1 MQNQSKAARW
11 ARCRPSGGPF
21 AFSVRLRRCARCVLS
36 VLAACWQCVCRAPRH
51 ARGALAVRM
60 RCVSTRLQCAA
71 ACLWCASACRNAFA
85 VCPRRA
91 CGAARGADECRWRSL
106 LSFSA
111 TRLFGLNA
119 VFWQECDNYTRS
131 ECRRFFRG
139 LKRPDQK
146 GGYFAL
152 CRTSSVNVGLLPL
165 IGLLPSH
172 SSRLLALSAE
182 SLAASFSKAA
192 ASLRLR
198 RSQRLWCLRR
208 LQRSR

>member
-1 MQNQSKAARW
+1 MQTFRWVVRVFGMLAALR
-11 ARCRPSGGPF
+11 AVRPQRAHGMLAMRLPCTSACSRHACGAHATRLDTTAMRCGVS
-21 AFSVRLRRCARCVLS
+21 AACFSVSQRIRGVPARLWRCARGSFV
-36 VLAACWQCVCRAPRH
+36 
-51 ARGALAVRM
+51 ALR
-60 RCVSTRLQCAA
+60 
-71 ACLWCASACRNAFA
+71 
-85 VCPRRA
+85 PRRA
-91 CGAARGADECRWRSL
+91 CGAARGADECRWRL
-106 LSFSA
+106 PLSFSA

-182 SLAASFSKAA
+182 SLAASFSKVA

-198 RSQRLWCLRR
+198 CSQRLWCLRR
-208 LQRSR
+208 L

>member
-1 MQNQSKAARW
+1 M
-11 ARCRPSGGPF
+11 RCS
-21 AFSVRLRRCARCVLS
+21 ASAVCFSVSQRIRGVPARLWRCARGSFV
-36 VLAACWQCVCRAPRH
+36 
-51 ARGALAVRM
+51 ALR
-60 RCVSTRLQCAA
+60 
-71 ACLWCASACRNAFA
+71 
-85 VCPRRA
+85 PRRA

-152 CRTSSVNVGLLPL
+152 CRTSSVNAGFCRLSVSCRRILRDYWHFLQKAWLHHSRRSRHPCDCGA
-165 IGLLPSH
+165 PSGYGAFDGYSAP
-172 SSRLLALSAE
+172 SSYSAPGSCDPFDGYSVPDRTRLSR
-182 SLAASFSKAA
+182 
-192 ASLRLR
+192 RLR
-198 RSQRLWCLRR
+198 RLRR
-208 LQRSR
+208 PHRPRPLRRFR